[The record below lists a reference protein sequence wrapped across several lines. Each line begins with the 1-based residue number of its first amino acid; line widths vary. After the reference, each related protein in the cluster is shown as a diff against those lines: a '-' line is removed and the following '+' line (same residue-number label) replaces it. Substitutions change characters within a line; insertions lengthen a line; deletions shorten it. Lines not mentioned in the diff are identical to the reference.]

1 MADLTVLELLRAGIW
16 GVTGVIPVFLAAASG
31 AARYDKTT
39 PGGADAVWLLLAF
52 IAQLAF
58 GVAAYMA
65 GHRS

>member
-31 AARYDKTT
+31 VTKYDKTT

-52 IAQLAF
+52 VAQLAF
-58 GVAAYMA
+58 GAAAYMA
-65 GHRS
+65 GVKS